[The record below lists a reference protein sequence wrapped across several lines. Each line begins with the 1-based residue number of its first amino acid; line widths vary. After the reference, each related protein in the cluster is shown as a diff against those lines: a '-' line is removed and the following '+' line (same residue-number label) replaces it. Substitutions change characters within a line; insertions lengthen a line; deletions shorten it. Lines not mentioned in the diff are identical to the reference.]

1 MTIKVDIFSGFLG
14 AGKTMLIKK
23 LVSESLYK
31 EKIVIIENE
40 FGEVGIDGTILRKA
54 NIEVKEINAGC
65 ICCNIS
71 GDFKKALVEV
81 CSKFNPNR
89 VIIEPSG
96 VGKLSEI
103 ISIINSKELKN
114 IAKIN
119 MIITVI
125 DVFKYKMYVENFG
138 KVYKDQIQNGRTL
151 VLSRTGQAEENLIN
165 SILKGINT
173 INPKATIITTPWE
186 KLRGERIV
194 EISEKTIENNLK
206 EIDLITKPTKGI
218 KAINKNFHSAY
229 DTFESFGT
237 ITARKFRES
246 ELLSLLKK
254 LDDENYGQVLR
265 AKGILE
271 LENNKWIQFDYVPE
285 ELQIRNTTP
294 DFSGRLCII
303 GANLKKENL
312 KKLFKL

>member
-1 MTIKVDIFSGFLG
+1 MAVKVDIFSGFLG

-40 FGEVGIDGTILRKA
+40 FGEVGIDGNILRKA

-71 GDFKKALVEV
+71 GDFKKSLLEV

-103 ISIINSKELKN
+103 ISIINSKELRN
-114 IAKIN
+114 VAELN
-119 MIITVI
+119 MVITVI
-125 DVFKYKMYVENFG
+125 DVFKYKMYMENFG
-138 KVYKDQIQNGRTL
+138 KIYKDQIQNGKTL
-151 VLSRTGQAEENLIN
+151 VLSRTSKAEENLIN
-165 SILKGINT
+165 STLKGINT
-173 INPKATIITTPWE
+173 INPKATVITTPWE

-194 EISEKTIENNLK
+194 EISEETIGNNLK
-206 EIDLITKPTKGI
+206 EIDLITKPTKDI
-218 KAINKNFHSAY
+218 KAINKTFHSAY
-229 DTFESFGT
+229 NTFESFGT
-237 ITARKFRES
+237 VTARKFKES
-246 ELLSLLKK
+246 DLLALLKK

-271 LENNKWIQFDYVPE
+271 LENSKWIQFDYVPE
-285 ELQIRNTTP
+285 ELQIKNTTP
-294 DFSGRLCII
+294 DFSGRLCVI
-303 GANLKKENL
+303 GANIKKENL